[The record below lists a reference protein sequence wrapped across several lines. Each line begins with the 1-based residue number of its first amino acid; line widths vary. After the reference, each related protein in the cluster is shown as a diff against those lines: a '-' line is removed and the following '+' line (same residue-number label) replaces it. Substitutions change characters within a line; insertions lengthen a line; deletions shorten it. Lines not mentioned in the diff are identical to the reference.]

1 MSEPT
6 TPITPITIQGQ
17 FFNIIQARFA
27 RKSDAIDVVCQ
38 LLNSTKDPVYRRI
51 RGETALT
58 PEELKILAQHFHI
71 SLDELIYGKSAQVV
85 CSFDPITHPI
95 RSFEDYLT
103 RYESEMKMLA
113 ALPDV
118 QMFYTCADIP
128 VFTYMFFPEII
139 AFKLYVWG
147 RTTWNFDYLREQPF
161 DFSMLPPHVEK
172 ASQEVLKF
180 YLDIPSVELWSLNI
194 VDNTL
199 NQIENTA
206 YSRNFKNPTDA
217 LILCD
222 KLVLWAKHH
231 KKQAIAGKKMLVSQ
245 KEPSENAKSF
255 QLYNNEILHANNT
268 VFVKSSVIRGV
279 YSAFCSP
286 NFLKTMDEKA
296 CTHIENWFGTMI
308 DQADPISGGS
318 RDKRD
323 WYFNGMTARIEA
335 VRKRIEVFL
344 EKTNS

>member
-6 TPITPITIQGQ
+6 PPIAPITIQGQ
-17 FFNIIQARFA
+17 FFNIIQSRFT
-27 RKSDAIDVVCQ
+27 RKSDAIEVICQ
-38 LLNSTKDPVYRRI
+38 LINSTKDPVYRRI

-71 SLDELIYGKSAQVV
+71 SLDELIYGKSSQVV

-103 RYESEMKMLA
+103 RLEEELKMLVS
-113 ALPDV
+113 LPDAV
-118 QMFYTCADIP
+118 MYYTCADVPI
-128 VFTYMFFPEII
+128 FTYTFFPELV

-147 RTTWNFDYLREQPF
+147 RTTWNFEYLRDRQYE
-161 DFSMLPPHVEK
+161 FSMMPPHIER
-172 ASQEVLKF
+172 ASESVMKH
-180 YLDIPSVELWSLNI
+180 YLQISGIEIWSQNI

-206 YSRNFKNPTDA
+206 YSRNFKNPEDA
-217 LILCD
+217 LMLCD
-222 KLVLWAKHH
+222 KMVLWVKHH
-231 KKQAIAGKKMLVSQ
+231 KKQAISGKKMLLSQ
-245 KEPSENAKSF
+245 NEPSANAKDF
-255 QLYNNEILHANNT
+255 RLLNNEILHANNT
-268 VFVKSSVIRGV
+268 VFVKSSVVRGV

-296 CTHIENWFGTMI
+296 CTHIEKWFDSMI
-308 DQADPISGGS
+308 EQSNPITGGS

-323 WYFNGMTARIEA
+323 WYFNGMVARIEA
-335 VRKRIEVFL
+335 VRKRIETFL
-344 EKTNS
+344 EKGV